1 MTFSDII
8 LAMLFLRPLVEL
20 IGAVLAIIV
29 FVTLICLLVEIAD
42 KIHKKRGN

>member
-8 LAMLFLRPLVEL
+8 LAMFLRPLVEL

-42 KIHKKRGN
+42 KIHKKWGN